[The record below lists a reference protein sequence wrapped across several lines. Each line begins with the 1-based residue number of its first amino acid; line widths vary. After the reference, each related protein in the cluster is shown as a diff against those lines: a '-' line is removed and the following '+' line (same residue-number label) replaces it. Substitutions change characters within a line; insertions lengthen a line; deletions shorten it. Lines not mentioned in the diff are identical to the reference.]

1 MSRRALSRGEL
12 AVVAV
17 VVVLAAVAVLMLLP
31 GLHRPRP
38 GSPSPARSATPPAPA
53 ASPPGWDPAA
63 LEPARRAAGL
73 PGCPQ
78 PDVDAPAP
86 AGPLAGVSVPCLGGP
101 GSVAPAAAFAGKD
114 ALLNV
119 WASWCAPCRA
129 ELPALSEYAQRPGAV
144 PVLAVD
150 VRDRPDA
157 ALSLLADLVVRI
169 PVAADPAG
177 RLSAAL
183 GAPPVL
189 PVSYLLRADGR
200 VSRVLPPTPFTSADQ
215 VASAVARTRAGS

>member
-1 MSRRALSRGEL
+1 MRRRGLTRGEL
-12 AVVAV
+12 GAAV
-17 VVVLAAVAVLMLLP
+17 VVVLLAAAAVVMLLP
-31 GLHRPRP
+31 GVHRGRPAATPPARSAPAP
-38 GSPSPARSATPPAPA
+38 GSPS
-53 ASPPGWDPAA
+53 GWDPAA

-78 PDVDAPAP
+78 PNAGAPAA

-101 GSVAPAAAFAGKD
+101 GSVSPAAAFAGQD

-129 ELPALSEYAQRPGAV
+129 ELPALSEYAQRPDAV

-150 VRDRPDA
+150 ARDRPRA

-169 PVAADPAG
+169 PVAADPDG

-183 GAPPVL
+183 GVPPAL
-189 PVSYLLRADGR
+189 PVSYLLHADGR
-200 VSRVLPPTPFTSADQ
+200 VSLVLPATPFTNADQ
-215 VASAVARTRAGS
+215 VAAAVARTRGAS